1 MKRPSQVLS
10 GRRMKMQN
18 HKVVHEQREP
28 TLRSSE
34 DSNRHLLFRH
44 LNFVAK
50 SQNARREPSALAC
63 ETGLPQ
69 VKMLRTGHIGK
80 RGTADGVKRQMN
92 PEFGLQVYL
101 THFSITSPSLASLK
115 VF

>member
-1 MKRPSQVLS
+1 MKRTEQVLPS
-10 GRRMKMQN
+10 RRMQIQN
-18 HKVVHEQREP
+18 LEVVHKQGQP
-28 TLRSSE
+28 ALRSKQ
-34 DSNRHLLFRH
+34 DSKKDLMLRHP
-44 LNFVAK
+44 NFVAK
-50 SQNARREPSALAC
+50 SPNARREPSALAC